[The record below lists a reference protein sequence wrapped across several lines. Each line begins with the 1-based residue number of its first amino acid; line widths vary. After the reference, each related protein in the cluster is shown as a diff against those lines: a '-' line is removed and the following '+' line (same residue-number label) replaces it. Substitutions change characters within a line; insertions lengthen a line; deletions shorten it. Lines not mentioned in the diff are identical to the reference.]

1 MLPHVLEPFPSRLN
15 RNGALGFC
23 FDAFSSREP
32 ASTSL
37 ENALSTL
44 SRRTLLGASG
54 AVFASAFLP
63 RSAWA
68 AGTRDPRLVVI
79 ILRGG
84 LDGLSAVAP
93 IGDPDY
99 ADLHGA
105 IALSRSG
112 DHAALPLNSFF
123 ALNPAMPVFA
133 RLFASKQAAVVH
145 ATATGYRERSHFDGQ
160 DVLESGMPGPGFVQS
175 GWLNRAV
182 ELMPKGDKVNGKGAL
197 AVGPATPLVLRGN
210 APILGW
216 APQSLPYASD
226 DLAKR
231 VLDLYQHRDAQ
242 LGRVLTQGLDV
253 ERIATRE
260 MGTDMKPRGGGPDVA
275 MRQAAQGAARLIAAD
290 DGPRIAALSFDGWDT
305 HANEGGATGRLAQ
318 LLGGLD
324 GAFEELEKGLGSKWS
339 STAVVAITE
348 FGRTAKING
357 TVGTDHGTAS
367 VAFLAG
373 GAIAGGR
380 VIADWP
386 GLKPA
391 QLYQNRDLMPTTD
404 MRCVLKGLL
413 ADQFGLS
420 NMALGEHVFPHSGDL
435 KPMPGLIV

>member
-1 MLPHVLEPFPSRLN
+1 MPRDDLL
-15 RNGALGFC
+15 AC
-23 FDAFSSREP
+23 
-32 ASTSL
+32 
-37 ENALSTL
+37 
-44 SRRTLLGASG
+44 SRRNLLGAGG

-63 RSAWA
+63 RLASA

-79 ILRGG
+79 ILRGA

-99 ADLHGA
+99 AGLHGA

-112 DHAALPLNSFF
+112 DHPALPLDSFF
-123 ALNPAMPVFA
+123 VLNPAMPVFA
-133 RLFASKQAAVVH
+133 RLFKAKQAAVVH
-145 ATATGYRERSHFDGQ
+145 AAATSYRERSHFDGQ

-182 ELMPKGDKVNGKGAL
+182 DLLPRGEKAGSTGAL
-197 AVGPATPLVLRGN
+197 AVGPATPLVLRGT
-210 APILGW
+210 APVFGW
-216 APQSLPYASD
+216 VPQSLPYASE

-231 VLDLYQHRDAQ
+231 VLDLYEHRDPH
-242 LGRVLTQGLDV
+242 LGRALAQGLDLD
-253 ERIATRE
+253 RIATRE
-260 MGTDMKPRGGGPDVA
+260 MGADMKPRDGGPDVV
-275 MRQAAQGAARLIAAD
+275 MRQTAQGAARLIAAD

-324 GAFEELEKGLGSKWS
+324 GAFEELEKGLGAKWN
-339 STAVVAITE
+339 STAVVAMTE

-357 TVGTDHGTAS
+357 TTGTDHGTAS

-391 QLYQNRDLMPTTD
+391 QLYQNRDLLPTTD
-404 MRCVLKGLL
+404 LRGVLKGLL
-413 ADQFGLS
+413 ADQLGLARA
-420 NMALGEHVFPHSGDL
+420 ALGERVFPHSGDL
-435 KPMPGLIV
+435 EPMQGLIV

>member
-1 MLPHVLEPFPSRLN
+1 MSAMPRHEL
-15 RNGALGFC
+15 
-23 FDAFSSREP
+23 
-32 ASTSL
+32 
-37 ENALSTL
+37 LSC
-44 SRRTLLGASG
+44 SRRNLLGAGG

-63 RSAWA
+63 RLASA

-79 ILRGG
+79 ILRGA

-99 ADLHGA
+99 AGLHGA
-105 IALSRSG
+105 IALSLSG
-112 DHAALPLNSFF
+112 EHPALPLDSLF

-133 RLFASKQAAVVH
+133 RLFKARQAAVVH

-182 ELMPKGDKVNGKGAL
+182 DLLPRGEKVGGKGAL

-210 APILGW
+210 APVFGW
-216 APQSLPYASD
+216 APQSLPYASE

-231 VLDLYQHRDAQ
+231 VLDLYEHRDPH
-242 LGRVLTQGLDV
+242 LGRILAQGLDLD
-253 ERIATRE
+253 RIATRE
-260 MGTDMKPRGGGPDVA
+260 MGADMKPRGGGPDVV
-275 MRQAAQGAARLIAAD
+275 MRQTAQGAARLIAAD

-324 GAFEELEKGLGSKWS
+324 GAFEELEKGLGAKWNA
-339 STAVVAITE
+339 TAVVAVTE

-357 TVGTDHGTAS
+357 TTGTDHGTAS

-391 QLYQNRDLMPTTD
+391 QLYQNRDLLPTTD
-404 MRCVLKGLL
+404 LRCVLKGLL
-413 ADQFGLS
+413 ADQLGLS
-420 NMALGEHVFPHSGDL
+420 RAALGEQVFPHSGDL
-435 KPMPGLIV
+435 KPMQGLIV